1 MIFKIVHA
9 DEWHAARSAS
19 AYSGSAKDRQD
30 GFLHFSAEAQ
40 LLSTLMRYY
49 ARADDLIL
57 VAVDETTLGTALKYE
72 PSTGG
77 ALYPHLYEDLPL
89 SAVKWS
95 RPITRDKDGKFILPA
110 LT

>member
-30 GFLHFSAEAQ
+30 GFLHFSTEAQ

-49 ARADDLIL
+49 ASADDLIL
-57 VAVDETTLGTALKYE
+57 VAVDETTLGAALKYE

-77 ALYPHLYEDLPL
+77 ALYPHLYGDLPVSGL
-89 SAVKWS
+89 QWA
-95 RPITRDKDGKFILPA
+95 RPIKRDRAGKFILP
-110 LT
+110 L